1 VPSRLF
7 RHEQIDASGTTGA
20 LVVSVAAEHGE
31 RPPRRLDRPALVAL
45 VFGLVGL
52 GYRVVLVLLDVPG
65 SNSDEATFGL
75 AAMHIAT
82 GRELPVFLYGQH
94 YMGTLESYLAA
105 PLFALFTPSWVLL
118 RIPLLFLYAAF
129 VYLMYRLTRRLYS
142 PWLAAFTVGLLALG
156 SERVIRDQLTAVG
169 GRPEIKPA
177 VVLLL
182 LLAVA
187 LGQRRGRHRWLGFGA
202 FGLVAGLS
210 VWDDWLVLP
219 YLAAVGVVLL
229 VGCWRDLL
237 GWAGLLVLAGFALG
251 ALPLIVD
258 NLVAPPGQDSLSV
271 LRQLGEG
278 ESEPA
283 PLSDRLRA
291 TIMIGIPLATG
302 LCRPVGCTPIQT
314 WSGALYLPLLL
325 AAAILAVVGW
335 RRSGAE
341 TPATPAP
348 GALSAG
354 DPPIG
359 RIGYVAQLGL
369 VVGAVLTV
377 LAYSRNALS
386 ATAPLATARYLSVL
400 QISLPAVL
408 WPLWLTARWSWRSPT
423 ARTAQATLRLLAGT
437 VAAGMLAAMTTMM
450 LFTTAA
456 QIKQIP
462 AIRQEESGARELAA
476 VAQRAGI
483 RYTYGEYWVCNRL
496 IFIARERVVCA
507 VLGDSLRPGQDRYA
521 PYPNQVN
528 AADRPAFMFI
538 ANEAAD
544 TAFQVYLQQNG
555 ITAQVTEVGKYK
567 IYQPAE
573 TVRPPR

>member
-1 VPSRLF
+1 M
-7 RHEQIDASGTTGA
+7 
-20 LVVSVAAEHGE
+20 AAQHGE
-31 RPPRRLDRPALVAL
+31 RPRRRLDRPALVAL
-45 VFGLVGL
+45 VFGVIGV
-52 GYRVVLVLLDVPG
+52 GYRLVLVLLDVPG

-75 AAMHIAT
+75 AALHIAT

-142 PWLAAFTVGLLALG
+142 PWLATFTVGLLALG
-156 SERVIRDQLTAVG
+156 SERLVRDQLTAVG

-177 VVLLL
+177 VVVLL
-182 LLAVA
+182 LLALA
-187 LGQRRGRHRWLGFGA
+187 LGQRRVRHRWLAFIA

-219 YLAAVGVVLL
+219 YLAAVGAVLL

-237 GWAGLLVLAGFALG
+237 GWAGLLVLGGFLLG
-251 ALPLIVD
+251 ALPLILD
-258 NLVAPPGQDSLSV
+258 NLAAPPGQDSLSV
-271 LRQLGEG
+271 LLKLGEG

-302 LCRPVGCTPIQT
+302 LCRPEGCTPIQM

-325 AAAILAVVGW
+325 ASVLLAVVGL
-335 RRSGAE
+335 RRADAE
-341 TPATPAP
+341 TPATPAA

-354 DPPIG
+354 NPPIG

-369 VVGAVLTV
+369 VAGAVLTV
-377 LAYSRNALS
+377 LAYSRNALA

-400 QISLPAVL
+400 QISLPAVV
-408 WPLWLTARWSWRSPT
+408 WPLWLAARWPWHSPP
-423 ARTAQATLRLLAGT
+423 ARASRATLRVLAGA
-437 VAAGMLAAMTTMM
+437 VATAVLAAMTTMIV
-450 LFTTAA
+450 LSSAVL
-456 QIKQIP
+456 IKQISE
-462 AIRQEESGARELAA
+462 IRVEERGVRELATA
-476 VAQRAGI
+476 AQRAGI
-483 RYTYGEYWVCNRL
+483 RYAYGDYWTCNRL
-496 IFIARERVVCA
+496 TFTSREQVICA
-507 VLGDSLRPGQDRYA
+507 VLGDSLRPGQDRYG
-521 PYPNQVN
+521 PYPRQVN
-528 AADRPAFMFI
+528 AADRPAFIFI

-544 TAFQVYLQQNG
+544 NAFRAYVQRNG
-555 ITAQVTEVGKYK
+555 ITAQVTEVGKYR

-573 TVRPPR
+573 TVHPWQ